1 MPAPAPTAPA
11 PAASP
16 PAASNPPNQQTAVAP
31 RPVPAPAP
39 QGGLVTIPFAGGQG
53 ELPGG
58 SIAAL
63 DTLAQQLANTED
75 RLQIRAYAA
84 SSGSDGGSGAR
95 RLALSRALAVRA
107 YLIDRGIRSTRIDV
121 RALGTPT
128 DGSPVDRVEV
138 APVGR

>member
-1 MPAPAPTAPA
+1 M
-11 PAASP
+11 
-16 PAASNPPNQQTAVAP
+16 VAP
-31 RPVPAPAP
+31 RPAPAPAP
-39 QGGLVTIPFAGGQG
+39 QSGLVTISFAGGQG

-58 SIAAL
+58 NITAL
-63 DTLAQQLANTED
+63 DTLAQQLANSED

-138 APVGR
+138 APVSR

>member
-1 MPAPAPTAPA
+1 MVTPPPAPTPAPA
-11 PAASP
+11 S
-16 PAASNPPNQQTAVAP
+16 
-31 RPVPAPAP
+31 
-39 QGGLVTIPFAGGQG
+39 QGGIVTVAFSGGQS
-53 ELPGG
+53 ELPGD
-58 SIAAL
+58 SIPAL
-63 DTLAQQLANTED
+63 DTLAQQMANTED